1 MSQDTPPEASRRR
14 VGRPTTAQAADASS
28 TRTVDRALS
37 LLDAVL
43 AAERSTT
50 LSSLA
55 RSVALSPSTASRLL
69 DTLVRHG
76 LVERE
81 DDGTY
86 RAGIRLK
93 QVAAAVL
100 QDDPLYELSQAHLE
114 SLAASTREVAS
125 LGIPLGPDEV
135 LYLRQVMA
143 PGQLVQAIGWV
154 GRTIPRH
161 DSALGMALD
170 GLVGAGGYAVS
181 SRDQNE
187 VDAVA
192 VPVHDH
198 RGIIVG
204 ALSVSAPRYRTSL
217 ADLHRFGEALA
228 GHGAQLSASLGASTS
243 VGTRVIT
250 GTLGPQPV

>member
-1 MSQDTPPEASRRR
+1 MSQNPPPTPTHRR
-14 VGRPTTAQAADASS
+14 VGRPATNPAAEAGS

-43 AAERSTT
+43 AADGAST
-50 LSSLA
+50 LSGLA

-69 DTLVRHG
+69 DTLARHG
-76 LVERE
+76 LVGRE
-81 DDGTY
+81 EDGTY
-86 RAGIRLK
+86 RTGIRLK
-93 QVAAAVL
+93 QVAAAAL
-100 QDDPLYELSQAHLE
+100 RDDPLYDLSQSHLE
-114 SLAASTREVAS
+114 ALAALTREVAS

-154 GRTIPRH
+154 GRTIPRRGT
-161 DSALGMALD
+161 ALGMAMD

-181 SRDQNE
+181 SRDENE

-192 VPVHDH
+192 VPVRDH
-198 RGIIVG
+198 RGVVVG

-217 ADLHRFGEALA
+217 ADLERFGEALA
-228 GHGAQLSASLGASTS
+228 GHGTQLSASLGAPEDVT
-243 VGTRVIT
+243 TRVT
-250 GTLGPQPV
+250 SGTPGR

>member
-1 MSQDTPPEASRRR
+1 MTQDPPPTSAHRR
-14 VGRPTTAQAADASS
+14 VGRPAANPAADATS

-43 AAERSTT
+43 AAEGGSTLT
-50 LSSLA
+50 SLA

-69 DTLVRHG
+69 DTLIRHG
-76 LVERE
+76 LVGRE
-81 DDGTY
+81 DDGGY
-86 RAGIRLK
+86 RTGVRLK
-93 QVAAAVL
+93 QVAAAAL
-100 QDDPLYELSQAHLE
+100 RDDPLYELSQPHLE
-114 SLAASTREVAS
+114 ALAASTREVAS

-154 GRTIPRH
+154 GRTIPRQ
-161 DSALGMALD
+161 DTALGMAMD
-170 GLVGAGGYAVS
+170 GLVGPGGYAVS
-181 SRDQNE
+181 SREENE

-198 RGIIVG
+198 RGVVVG

-228 GHGAQLSASLGASTS
+228 GHGAQLSAGLGASAEVTTRLTS
-243 VGTRVIT
+243 GTPGR
-250 GTLGPQPV
+250 